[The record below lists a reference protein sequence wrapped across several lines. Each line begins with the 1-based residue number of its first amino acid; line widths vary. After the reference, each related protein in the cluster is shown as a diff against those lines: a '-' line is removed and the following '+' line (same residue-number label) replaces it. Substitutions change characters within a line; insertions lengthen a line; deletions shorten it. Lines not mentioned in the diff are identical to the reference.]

1 MAKRSKMFKTIS
13 EFMDGKKTYTGIAF
27 TAIGFLGAGKYI
39 GGELDFTNAVNGLLI
54 FLGYVLAIYGR
65 IKANK

>member
-1 MAKRSKMFKTIS
+1 MLEKLN
-13 EFMDGKKTYTGIAF
+13 EFMDGKKTYTGLAF

-65 IKANK
+65 VKANR

>member
-1 MAKRSKMFKTIS
+1 MLEKLN
-13 EFMDGKKTYTGIAF
+13 EFMDGKKTYTGLAF